1 MLNFPRGAGF
11 WMSNI
16 VAYLARSAVFA
27 LVAALCGCATLNM
40 DSAQRERKLQAF
52 AQATN
57 DPLEPM
63 NRAFLKGN
71 LLFYQGIERPIAG
84 VYMAAVPG
92 VVRDRITSGVRNLEE
107 PRIFI
112 NDVLQG
118 RGQAAATTLGRF
130 AINSTFGL
138 AGMFDLAANSGL
150 NRQTGDFG
158 QTLFVWGIEPGPFVV
173 LPVLGPATFRDGI
186 GRAVDPSMNPATY
199 AIYHWGGLWPS
210 VGVGGFSALSGAA
223 GLDDVLA
230 GSIDVYPR
238 LRSLYLQKRASELG
252 EAVGVTVTPQT
263 EMVDAP
269 PAPAEKPKR
278 PAAKIAQ
285 KPTKT
290 Q

>member
-1 MLNFPRGAGF
+1 
-11 WMSNI
+11 MSNI
-16 VAYLARSAVFA
+16 VAYLARSAVVA

-40 DSAQRERKLQAF
+40 DPAQREQKLQAF
-52 AQATN
+52 AQDTN

-71 LLFYQGIERPIAG
+71 LLFYQGVERPIAG
-84 VYMAAVPG
+84 VYMAVVPG

-210 VGVGGFSALSGAA
+210 VGRRRLFRAQRRGGAGRRAG
-223 GLDDVLA
+223 GLDRRLSAASQPLFAKARVGTRRGRRRHRHAADGNGRRAARA
-230 GSIDVYPR
+230 G
-238 LRSLYLQKRASELG
+238 
-252 EAVGVTVTPQT
+252 
-263 EMVDAP
+263 
-269 PAPAEKPKR
+269 
-278 PAAKIAQ
+278 
-285 KPTKT
+285 
-290 Q
+290 

>member
-1 MLNFPRGAGF
+1 
-11 WMSNI
+11 MSSI
-16 VAYLARSAVFA
+16 FSHLARSVALA
-27 LVAALCGCATLNM
+27 LVAALCGCASLAT
-40 DSAQRERKLQAF
+40 DQATREQKLRAF
-52 AQATN
+52 AQETR

-63 NRAFLKGN
+63 NRAFLQGN
-71 LLFYQGIERPIAG
+71 LLFYQGVERPLAG
-84 VYMAAVPG
+84 AYVAVVPG
-92 VVRDRITSGVRNLEE
+92 VVRDRITAGVRNLEE

-130 AINSTFGL
+130 AINSSFGV
-138 AGMFDLAANSGL
+138 AGMFDWATPSGL
-150 NRQTGDFG
+150 PRQTGDFG
-158 QTLFVWGIEPGPFVV
+158 QTLFVWGIEPGPYIV

-230 GSIDVYPR
+230 GSLDVYPR

-252 EAVGVTVTPQT
+252 DAVGVTVTPQT
-263 EMVDAP
+263 EMVDVP
-269 PAPAEKPKR
+269 PAPAAKPKR
-278 PAAKIAQ
+278 HSAKTNS
-285 KPTKT
+285 KKT
-290 Q
+290 VQ